1 MKFFMI
7 LALALSSVSTTHA
20 ETIIKVRKA
29 ESYQL
34 NPVDPSANAGIFNYK
49 KVVED
54 CFASASIFD
63 IDYSRVTSLINKRI
77 KASQEI
83 PTISCTW
90 LIEQYRADTR
100 NL

>member
-1 MKFFMI
+1 MKFFLI
-7 LALALSSVSTTHA
+7 LALALSSVNTHA
-20 ETIIKVRKA
+20 ETIIKVRKV

-34 NPVDPSANAGIFNYK
+34 NPVDPSANAGTFNYK
-49 KVVED
+49 KVIED

-77 KASQEI
+77 ETSQEI